1 MPEDT
6 FQIIIWRELE
16 TAPHRHTPIVVVNG
30 TGDIGCHTKAS
41 KVLRK
46 RLAVNAVVR
55 S

>member
-1 MPEDT
+1 MPEDA
-6 FQIIIWRELE
+6 FQNIIWREPE
-16 TAPHRHTPIVVVNG
+16 TAPDCHTPIVVVNG
-30 TGDIGCHTKAS
+30 TGDIGCHTKAI